1 MNELLLEVDHV
12 SVRREILDVLR
23 GEFEAGD
30 MLGGRFE
37 IGEITAAPEMV
48 YFLWHES
55 GEVPVSMLIR
65 REHLMTEDGSRVA
78 ARDFLAKWQKRL
90 G

>member
-1 MNELLLEVDHV
+1 MLA
-12 SVRREILDVLR
+12 VLR
-23 GEFEAGD
+23 GEFEGGGMSAGH
-30 MLGGRFE
+30 LA

-55 GEVPVSMLIR
+55 GEAPVSMLIR
-65 REHLMTEDGSRVA
+65 RENLSTEDGARAA
-78 ARDFLAKWQKRL
+78 ARDFLAKWGKRL